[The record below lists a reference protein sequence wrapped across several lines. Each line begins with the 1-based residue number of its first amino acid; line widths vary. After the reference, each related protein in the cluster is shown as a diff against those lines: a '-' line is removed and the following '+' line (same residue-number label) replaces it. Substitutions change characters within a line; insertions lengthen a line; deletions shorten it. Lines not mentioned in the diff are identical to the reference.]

1 MISPL
6 VTANWLQKRLG
17 SADVAV
23 VDASWHMPGAGRDA
37 YAEFEAGH
45 IPGAVFFDIDACSD
59 QSTALPHMLPTP
71 EQFAAYAGKLGI
83 SDRHIIVVY
92 DTVGLFSAAR
102 AWWTFRAF
110 GAENVFV
117 LDGGL
122 PAWREAGLPVAAG
135 PAKPDEARFAARA
148 PQGVVD
154 IEAVQAALA
163 GGSAQLVDARG
174 AARFNGAAAEPR
186 PGLRSGHMPG
196 ALNVPFDRL
205 IENARLRTPAEIE
218 AIFADAGLRPGEP
231 VITTCGSGVTAAILT
246 LALATTGRESRL
258 YDGSW
263 AEWGAD
269 PARDVV
275 TSLTTN

>member
-1 MISPL
+1 MISPM
-6 VTANWLQKRLG
+6 VTVDWLKKRLD
-17 SADVAV
+17 SAELSI
-23 VDASWHMPGAGRDA
+23 VDASWHMPSAGRDA
-37 YAEFEAGH
+37 RAEFQAAH

-59 QSTALPHMLPTP
+59 HATALPHMLPSAET
-71 EQFAAYAGKLGI
+71 FAGYAGKLGI

-110 GAENVFV
+110 GAQNVFV

-122 PAWREAGLPVAAG
+122 PAWRDAGLPLATGASQGVAA
-135 PAKPDEARFAARA
+135 DFAAQP
-148 PQGVVD
+148 PQGVAD
-154 IEAVQAALA
+154 IETVAAAL
-163 GGSAQLVDARG
+163 GSGSAQVVDARG
-174 AARFNGAAAEPR
+174 AARFDGAAPEPR

-205 IENARLRTPAEIE
+205 IASGRLRSAKEVE
-218 AIFADAGLRPGEP
+218 AVFADAGLRPGEK

-246 LALATTGRESRL
+246 LALAATGRDSQL

-275 TSLTTN
+275 VSPIN

>member
-6 VTANWLQKRLG
+6 VTVDWLKKRLD
-17 SADVAV
+17 SADVSV
-23 VDASWHMPGAGRDA
+23 VDASWHMPSAKRDA
-37 YAEFEAGH
+37 RGEFEAAH

-59 QSTALPHMLPTP
+59 QATTLPHMLPSP
-71 EQFAAYAGKLGI
+71 ERFATYADKLGI
-83 SDRHIIVVY
+83 SERHIIVVY

-117 LDGGL
+117 LDGGF
-122 PAWREAGLPVAAG
+122 PAWREASLPVATGA
-135 PAKPDEARFAARA
+135 AQRMEAHFAAHPA
-148 PQGVVD
+148 QGVAD
-154 IEAVQAALA
+154 IETIAAALHR
-163 GGSAQLVDARG
+163 GSAQVVDARG
-174 AARFNGAAAEPR
+174 AARFDGTAAEPR

-196 ALNVPFDRL
+196 AINVPFDRL
-205 IENARLRTPAEIE
+205 IANGRLRSPKEVE
-218 AIFADAGLRPGEP
+218 AVFADAGLRPGEP

-246 LALATTGRESRL
+246 LALAAIGRDSQL

-269 PARDVV
+269 PTRDVV
-275 TSLTTN
+275 ASPAN